1 MANRS
6 RKHHYLAKFQ
16 LAHFTHSGEA
26 HGDLYVFDLAE
37 VRAWKS
43 SPEQAA
49 NQRDYYA
56 VDLGPN
62 EDPSA
67 MEHILG
73 RLEGECSRVLREIVE
88 QERLPRGDDLECLLN
103 FVALTAVRIPRT
115 RKLVSHITDE
125 VLKNHLRG
133 TLASPDDWQQF
144 RQVLENQGRQLRD
157 DEYEVYRQF
166 SLGGDY
172 SVDLDQTSHVQM
184 MVKMIDP
191 LLHALAARHWSLG
204 IAGEDAPDLI
214 YSDAPVSGWPT
225 RHADSARPLTLN
237 SPNTVLSFPITRRL
251 IVLATFEKRPSIL
264 EVNRQGIAGFNA
276 FTATGARQIFTAGP
290 EFTYLAR
297 DKTIRKL
304 DLLQFLRK
312 QQSARNEP
320 RSSPGE

>member
-16 LAHFTHSGEA
+16 LAHFTHSGDA
-26 HGDLYVFDLAE
+26 HGDLYVFDLAD

-88 QERLPRGDDLECLLN
+88 QERLPRGYDFDCLLN
-103 FVALTAVRIPRT
+103 FVALTIVRIPRT
-115 RKLVSHITDE
+115 RTLVSHLTDE
-125 VLKNHLRG
+125 FFKYHLRG
-133 TLASPDDWQQF
+133 ALASPDGWQQF
-144 RQVLENQGRQLRD
+144 RQVLGSQGRQIRD
-157 DEYEVYRQF
+157 DECDVYRQF
-166 SLGGDY
+166 ALGGDY
-172 SVDLDQTSHVQM
+172 KVDLDRTSHVQM
-184 MVKMIDP
+184 MVQMIDP
-191 LLHALAARHWSLG
+191 LLRALAARHWSLG

-214 YSDAPVSGWPT
+214 YSDAPVTGWPT
-225 RHADSARPLTLN
+225 RHADSATPVTLN
-237 SPNTVLSFPITRRL
+237 SPNTVLSFPISRRL
-251 IVLATFEKRPSIL
+251 IVLATFEKRPTIL
-264 EVNRQGIAGFNA
+264 EVNQQGIAGFNT
-276 FTATGARQIFTAGP
+276 FTATRARQIFTASP

-297 DKTIRKL
+297 DKTISKL

-312 QQSARNEP
+312 QQRARN
-320 RSSPGE
+320 